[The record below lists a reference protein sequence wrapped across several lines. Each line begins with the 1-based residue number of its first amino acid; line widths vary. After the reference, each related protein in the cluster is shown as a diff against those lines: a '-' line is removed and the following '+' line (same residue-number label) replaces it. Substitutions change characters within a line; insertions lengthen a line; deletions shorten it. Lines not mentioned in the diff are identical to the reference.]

1 MAFPFSLSSP
11 RRSCGA
17 AWLAGVAAAS
27 SFLCACAS
35 DSQFNVQYAPGY
47 PKAGETV
54 AVLGVFKDGR
64 LSPEAWEEVSPKL
77 SPVLGSAACPVGYD
91 EKMTTSDR
99 LVAEAIDDYARANGV
114 TDTLLEQLAPAA
126 NGDVILVVTVAGR
139 PPNVHGAG
147 VSDAT
152 TAQQAAN
159 AGQMSPASS
168 RRGGMM
174 GGGMGRTPPGHLTI
188 VDRNAYELVAS
199 IYSVRDKKSV
209 GLVHLG
215 YIGGNAADAL
225 NQFSEKLKTAFPG
238 ARCGTWQWEGKVSE
252 EKIRSIKEE

>member
-1 MAFPFSLSSP
+1 MALLSSRP
-11 RRSCGA
+11 SRQAWFVGA
-17 AWLAGVAAAS
+17 FAAAS

-35 DSQFNVQYAPGY
+35 DSQFSVQYAPGY

-64 LSPEAWEEVSPKL
+64 LSAEAWEEVSPKL
-77 SPVLGSAACPVGYD
+77 SAALGSAACPVGYD

-99 LVAEAIDDYARANGV
+99 LVAEAIDDYARANGI
-114 TDTLLEQLAPAA
+114 TDALLEQLAPAA
-126 NGDVILVVTVAGR
+126 KGDLILVVTVAGR
-139 PPNVHGAG
+139 PPNVHGGG
-147 VSDAT
+147 VSDPT
-152 TAQQAAN
+152 TAAQASN

-174 GGGMGRTPPGHLTI
+174 PGGMGRSPQGHLNV

-199 IYSVRDKKSV
+199 IYSVSDKKSV

-215 YIGGNAADAL
+215 YIGGNANEAL
-225 NQFSEKLKTAFPG
+225 SQFSEKLKSAFPG
-238 ARCGTWQWEGKVSE
+238 ARCGTWQWDGKVSE
-252 EKIRSIKEE
+252 DKIRSIKEE